1 MTPKRRTEKK
11 SGKQPRSGADPAMS
25 IGIDLG
31 TTRTVVSLAD
41 RGNYPVAGFTDL
53 FGDDHDF
60 LPSLSALTD
69 EGLVHGFEARRAAR
83 RGAPLVRS
91 LKRRLS
97 SPTASWS
104 APVSFGSTSLPLGE
118 VLASYLRY
126 LRERLWRSSL
136 LAGVDLGDERHRIAV
151 AVPAHA
157 YGAQRMITLDAFAAA
172 GFHVTSMLNEPSAAG
187 FEYSHRRGSTVSSR
201 RTRVLTYDLGGGT
214 FDTAL
219 VDVVGRDHEVLAARG
234 QSDLGGDDIDLLLA
248 EMILERAGVGQEE
261 LSSVETDDLLDQ
273 CREAKESLAPQTRR
287 IVIDLRGRPVILQTA
302 ELYDAARP
310 LLQRSLE
317 LMEPLVGGLDDG
329 APDLTEIAGIYLVGG
344 ASAFPPVARMLRERY
359 GRRVHRSPYPGAST
373 AIGLAIAVD
382 PHSNVTLTDRLAR
395 GFGVF
400 READDGRRTTFDAI
414 LAPGAVQDSD
424 ARPAE
429 GAPATVIER
438 QYPAVHNVGRY
449 RFAECSGIDERGE
462 PVGELAPWRE
472 VLFPL
477 DRDLRDVPDLGAVEV
492 RRTGCGPWVRERYE
506 IDSAGLVRVS
516 LTDLSD
522 GFTRTY
528 LLGERRRGLHGPAA
542 GGAALG
548 QLVLHD
554 GGAGRVV
561 GGELGQGAL
570 DLVPHASDGDAED
583 ALPALDQVDDLVGAG
598 ALVDGGAVAHQGDG
612 GQVLH
617 TVLVKGVDRCADL
630 LEGDAGVEQ
639 PLDDLEQQDV
649 TEGVQA
655 LRAGALGSSDGGL
668 DQPGTGPVV
677 QLPVGDAGDAAGHRA
692 TVAGVDVKLRERIAE
707 QHPLAALGYGGVKTG
722 FVRAH

>member
-104 APVSFGSTSLPLGE
+104 APVPFGSTSLPLGE

-187 FEYSHRRGSTVSSR
+187 FEYSHRRGATVSSR

-287 IVIDLRGRPVILQTA
+287 IVIDLRGWPVILQTA
-302 ELYDAARP
+302 ELYEAARP

-400 READDGRRTTFDAI
+400 READDGRRATFDAI

-462 PVGELAPWRE
+462 PVGELSPWRE

-477 DRDLRDVPDLGAVEV
+477 DRDLREAPDLGAVEV
-492 RRTGCGPWVRERYE
+492 RRTGYGPWVRERYE

-528 LLGERRRGLHGPAA
+528 LLGEHRG
-542 GGAALG
+542 
-548 QLVLHD
+548 
-554 GGAGRVV
+554 
-561 GGELGQGAL
+561 
-570 DLVPHASDGDAED
+570 
-583 ALPALDQVDDLVGAG
+583 
-598 ALVDGGAVAHQGDG
+598 
-612 GQVLH
+612 
-617 TVLVKGVDRCADL
+617 
-630 LEGDAGVEQ
+630 
-639 PLDDLEQQDV
+639 
-649 TEGVQA
+649 
-655 LRAGALGSSDGGL
+655 
-668 DQPGTGPVV
+668 
-677 QLPVGDAGDAAGHRA
+677 
-692 TVAGVDVKLRERIAE
+692 
-707 QHPLAALGYGGVKTG
+707 
-722 FVRAH
+722 